1 LPVEYTPASLQETP
15 SVESSDSGRHGF
27 PQPVLVTRDVI
38 AIIVG
43 LVIGAGIFRLPSLVA
58 SNSDNELVFY
68 GLWVAGGLISLVG
81 ALCYAELATAYPN
94 AGGDYY
100 FLSRAYGRSLS
111 FLFAWAR
118 IAVITTG
125 SIAILGYT
133 FGDYASNLLRLGP
146 HSSAIYA
153 ALAVLA
159 LTATNVAG
167 IRETKGTQN
176 VLTALLVIG
185 VLAVIVVGVA
195 IDPAAAAPAAAG
207 EPKPWLAGVPF
218 AILFVLFT
226 YGGWNEAA
234 YVSAE
239 LKERRNMVTALVV
252 SLLIVMVLYLAMNY
266 AYARALGL
274 AGVAKSSTV
283 AADVLRISFGDAGSK
298 AISVII
304 AIAALTSINATIIVG
319 ARSNYALGRD
329 WPVFAWL
336 GEWNDRADAPRNALA
351 IQCAVALALIIA
363 GAFAAQIET
372 MVNYTMPVFWFFIM
386 LVGIGLF
393 VLRVRD
399 PDRPRPFRVPLY
411 PLTPVVFVATCAYL
425 LYSSLAYVTKGA
437 WLGLGVLAVGVV
449 LLAVNLRF
457 GGAAAASRQ
466 SI

>member
-1 LPVEYTPASLQETP
+1 MNHPHSTP
-15 SVESSDSGRHGF
+15 HGA
-27 PQPVLVTRDVI
+27 PKRVLMTRDVI

-58 SNSDNELVFY
+58 GNSANEIVFY

-100 FLSRAYGRSLS
+100 FLNRAYGRNFA

-125 SIAILGYT
+125 SIAILGFT

-153 ALAVLA
+153 VLAVLA
-159 LTATNVAG
+159 LTAINLAG

-176 VLTALLVIG
+176 ALTALLALG
-185 VLAVIVVGVA
+185 VLAVIVAGFVA
-195 IDPAAAAPAAAG
+195 EPAATAAPASA
-207 EPKPWLAGVPF
+207 ESKPWTAGAPL

-226 YGGWNEAA
+226 YGGWNEGA

-239 LKERRNMVTALVV
+239 LKERRSMVTALVA
-252 SLLIVMVLYLAMNY
+252 SLLIVAALYLAMNH
-266 AYARALGL
+266 AYLRVLGL
-274 AGVAKSSTV
+274 AGIAKSSTV
-283 AADVLRISFGDAGSK
+283 AADMLRLAFGEAGSK
-298 AISVII
+298 VISVII
-304 AIAALTSINATIIVG
+304 AVAALTSINATIIVG

-329 WPVFAWL
+329 WPVFTWL
-336 GEWNDRADAPRNALA
+336 GRWHERADAPRNALA
-351 IQCAVALALIIA
+351 VQCAVALALIVA
-363 GAFAAQIET
+363 GAFTAQIET
-372 MVNYTMPVFWFFIM
+372 MVEYTMPVFWFFIM
-386 LVGIGLF
+386 MVGIGVF

-399 PDRPRPFRVPLY
+399 PDHPRPFRVPLY
-411 PLTPVVFVATCAYL
+411 PLTPVVFVATSAYL
-425 LYSSLAYVTKGA
+425 LYSSLNYVTRGA
-437 WLGLGVLAVGVV
+437 WLGVGVLAVGVV
-449 LLAVNLRF
+449 LLAVNLRIN
-457 GGAAAASRQ
+457 GTAAASRQ

>member
-1 LPVEYTPASLQETP
+1 MSSTEGTP
-15 SVESSDSGRHGF
+15 HGF
-27 PQPVLVTRDVI
+27 PKPVLSTRDVI

-58 SNSDNELVFY
+58 GNSADEAVFY
-68 GLWVAGGLISLVG
+68 GLWIAGGLISLIG

-100 FLSRAYGRSLS
+100 FLRRAYGRSLS

-118 IAVITTG
+118 LAVIITG
-125 SIAILGYT
+125 SIAILGFT
-133 FGDYASNLLRLGP
+133 FGDYASNLLPLGP

-159 LTATNVAG
+159 LTAVNVAG

-176 VLTALLVIG
+176 ALTALLVIG
-185 VLAVIVVGVA
+185 VLAVIIAGFA
-195 IDPAAAAPAAAG
+195 AEPAAVAPAAQGA
-207 EPKPWLAGVPF
+207 PKPWTAGAPL

-226 YGGWNEAA
+226 YGGWNEGA
-234 YVSAE
+234 YVSSE
-239 LKERRNMVTALVV
+239 LRERRSMVTALVV
-252 SLLIVMVLYLAMNY
+252 SLLLVTALYLAMNY
-266 AYARALGL
+266 AYVRALGL

-283 AADVLRISFGDAGSK
+283 AADVLRLSLGEVGSK

-319 ARSNYALGRD
+319 ARSSYALGRD

-336 GEWNDRADAPRNALA
+336 GQWHDRADAPRNALA
-351 IQCAVALALIIA
+351 VQCIVALALIVA
-363 GAFAAQIET
+363 GGFAAQIET

-386 LVGIGLF
+386 LVGIGVF
-393 VLRVRD
+393 VLRVRE
-399 PDRPRPFRVPLY
+399 PDRPRPFRVPFY
-411 PLTPVVFVATCAYL
+411 PVTPLIFVLTCAYL
-425 LYSSLAYVTKGA
+425 LYSSLAYVTQGA
-437 WLGLGVLAVGVV
+437 WLGVGVLAVGLV

-457 GGAAAASRQ
+457 GSAATTSRQ